1 MPNTVQDDNAS
12 VSTIDTVYGEGY
24 AVGLNFDRKF
34 DALQIGLNAHYQSWT
49 KSPAG
54 RPSDPWG
61 LTISGVIRYAGFTV
75 GGAWM
80 KIEDFRSSATNSQ
93 DGTGFEVGASYA
105 WGPNAVSFVYR
116 EGEDEDTTTIAGSDE
131 IKVYALSY
139 NRGIGPGVRFYASGV
154 YADLKGESAAT
165 TDDNK
170 AWVILTGLG
179 LRF

>member
-1 MPNTVQDDNAS
+1 M
-12 VSTIDTVYGEGY
+12 
-24 AVGLNFDRKF
+24 
-34 DALQIGLNAHYQSWT
+34 
-49 KSPAG
+49 
-54 RPSDPWG
+54 
-61 LTISGVIRYAGFTV
+61 IRYAGFTV